1 MTQRRSTAC
10 KTSIPAIHL
19 GSVPFCLLPDYLKIS
34 ACFKD
39 IGRSLSQAGS
49 KWKEK
54 LGDFPQLFAQPCR
67 SLQHHFEA
75 GGVVWAIGSGYG
87 DCAPTPSHTTGHAVF
102 RIRRLKSAL

>member
-19 GSVPFCLLPDYLKIS
+19 GSVPFCFLPDYLKIS

-67 SLQHHFEA
+67 SLQHRFEA
-75 GGVVWAIGSGYG
+75 G
-87 DCAPTPSHTTGHAVF
+87 VF
-102 RIRRLKSAL
+102 RCTTSRLSVFRACILPVASLPRV